1 MIFNV
6 TYYLEL
12 QSATNFFKNTI
23 DVSLQSAIWY
33 SILGVETKYSHRI
46 VDGLDQCGDDTCQF
60 LSTSFYVELDTT
72 LRYLKMFICW
82 TC

>member
-12 QSATNFFKNTI
+12 QNATNFFKNTI

-33 SILGVETKYSHRI
+33 SILGVET
-46 VDGLDQCGDDTCQF
+46 
-60 LSTSFYVELDTT
+60 
-72 LRYLKMFICW
+72 
-82 TC
+82 